1 MRVVVGITGA
11 SSPILGIRTL
21 EALRD
26 AGVETHLV
34 VSAGAQR
41 VISLETDRTLE
52 SIRELAHAV
61 YGARDMAAPIASG
74 SFPTDG
80 MVIAPCSMKAL
91 ASVAHSIASD
101 LVVRA
106 ADVTL
111 KEGRKLVLVPRETP
125 MHLGHLRNLVL
136 AAEVGAVVLPPVIGH
151 YYRPQTVDDVVDQIV
166 GRVLDQFHVEH
177 SLYERWGGA
186 ALVEDD

>member
-106 ADVTL
+106 RRRCTSDTCATSFL
-111 KEGRKLVLVPRETP
+111 RPRLVPSSSPR
-125 MHLGHLRNLVL
+125 
-136 AAEVGAVVLPPVIGH
+136 
-151 YYRPQTVDDVVDQIV
+151 
-166 GRVLDQFHVEH
+166 
-177 SLYERWGGA
+177 
-186 ALVEDD
+186 

>member
-1 MRVVVGITGA
+1 
-11 SSPILGIRTL
+11 
-21 EALRD
+21 
-26 AGVETHLV
+26 
-34 VSAGAQR
+34 
-41 VISLETDRTLE
+41 
-52 SIRELAHAV
+52 
-61 YGARDMAAPIASG
+61 
-74 SFPTDG
+74 
-80 MVIAPCSMKAL
+80 
-91 ASVAHSIASD
+91 
-101 LVVRA
+101 
-106 ADVTL
+106 
-111 KEGRKLVLVPRETP
+111 